1 MSATGSEAGVTL
13 IEMLVVLAILALI
26 GSVAFSG
33 TPRIVERMA
42 FHQSLSGLGAQARM
56 ARARAVR
63 LNEPT
68 AIVPARDSA
77 SYRVGTEQEIDLPR
91 GIAVSGGPIR
101 YFPDGTARGARL
113 QITGAGLRGMLTV
126 DPVTGLARTAIA
138 RTASART
145 AEAR

>member
-77 SYRVGTEQEIDLPR
+77 SYRVGADDVALPR
-91 GIAVSGGPIR
+91 GLAVSGGPIR
-101 YFPDGTARGARL
+101 YFADGTANGARV
-113 QITGAGLRGMLTV
+113 QITGAGLRGVLTV

-138 RTASART
+138 QTADAR
-145 AEAR
+145 